1 MNVSTSIRTSLL
13 ATIPFGL
20 FGIAWFVFDS
30 GIAVSPLAVQLLF
43 LTAALS
49 MFVLLG
55 IGWIKEFPRWSVPA
69 LGFCLFFSLYLTMIS
84 IPSFKTET
92 LGYLGWIPLCITFIV
107 CLAVKPSK
115 RPLRQLV
122 GQIRKDPTLLLFGFY
137 GISPL
142 IAFLIC
148 DETRSAWMIPVVL
161 TAMTVLSAGLYLFL
175 RSVRPAGRIRS
186 VVFSGLLAL
195 AVVFTASFVLNT

>member
-1 MNVSTSIRTSLL
+1 MNTKTSIRTSLL

-30 GIAVSPLAVQLLF
+30 GITVSPFVALF
-43 LTAALS
+43 LLATAALS
-49 MFVLLG
+49 MFAFLG

-69 LGFCLFFSLYLTMIS
+69 LGFCLLFSVWLMMITV
-84 IPSFKTET
+84 PSLKREM
-92 LGYLGWIPLCITFIV
+92 LGYWAWIPLCVTFIV
-107 CLAVKPSK
+107 CLTVKPSI

-122 GQIRKDPTLLLFGFY
+122 RQIRNDPTLILFGLY

-142 IAFLIC
+142 LAFLAG
-148 DETRSAWMIPVVL
+148 DETRSAWMIPAVL
-161 TAMTVLSAGLYLFL
+161 ISMTVLSAGLYFFL
-175 RSVRPAGRIRS
+175 RTDRPGGRIRS

-195 AVVFTASFVLNT
+195 TVTFAASFMP